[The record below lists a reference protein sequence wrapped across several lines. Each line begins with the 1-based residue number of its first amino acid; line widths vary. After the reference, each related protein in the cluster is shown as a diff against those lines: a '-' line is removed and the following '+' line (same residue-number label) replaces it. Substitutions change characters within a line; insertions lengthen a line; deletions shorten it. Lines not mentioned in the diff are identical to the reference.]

1 MWSSRSG
8 RPLPRTPSP
17 SGYSAQQQQVPPPP
31 PYSVMSQGGGG
42 GGGDRFSQPP
52 PAPIPPPP
60 SEAPSIESATL
71 KTKVQLRIS
80 CTDLA
85 NRDHFSKSDPQ
96 AYIYFQHVGASSRTR
111 LQRTASVSS
120 IRSDSSSVAL
130 RIAPDG
136 RPEVAGGW
144 NLVARTATI
153 QDELNPVFPE
163 IITFDYFFEEVQNVC
178 IVIVDVDNNSGV
190 MTKQQYLGHTTVS
203 LGQIVSAGSRGLTDF
218 LKTDCQLPRGVPGF
232 HDARNEARAVS
243 QQNHRSPAKIML
255 LATTEADNR
264 RQLVFSFSCTGLP
277 RMDANGLADPYFV
290 LSRIDR
296 SGHQMHVYRSP
307 IIRRT
312 LSPAWRDLRVPLRL
326 LAPDG
331 VGGAA
336 DRVRVSVWD
345 WDRTGGDD
353 YIGSVDTSVGGLL
366 AAASS
371 RTPLQ
376 LVDAAKTRGVR
387 KMFYHGSGTLRID
400 ACAVVDEPQFLDFVA
415 AGAQIDLAVA
425 VDLTASNQYP
435 HHPTSLHHFPELVGR
450 RGSALGV
457 PQPAAQEGSM
467 NEYQRAI
474 VGVGQILQEY
484 DSDKIFPMYGF
495 GYEKPP
501 GVRHRCGFFG
511 RAFGVQGLLEMYHD
525 TVCDPLLRLSGPT
538 DFAPVI
544 DQVSRDLEEKM
555 RAEPSMLHYQVL
567 LMVTDGLITDLDATL
582 RSLTRAAS
590 LPLSIVVVGV
600 GQEDFGTMN
609 ILDADDGDDAA
620 TWRLRPDGRGS
631 VRDIVQF
638 VPMREVGA
646 DPFAL
651 ARETLAEIPDQFMQY
666 VRERGIRLEA

>member
-8 RPLPRTPSP
+8 RALPRTPSP
-17 SGYSAQQQQVPPPP
+17 SGYSAQQQQAPPPP
-31 PYSVMSQGGGG
+31 AYS
-42 GGGDRFSQPP
+42 DPFSQSP
-52 PAPIPPPP
+52 PAPMPPPP

-96 AYIYFQHVGASSRTR
+96 AYIYFQHVGASTRTR

-120 IRSDSSSVAL
+120 IRSDTSSVAL
-130 RIAPDG
+130 RISPDG

-163 IITFDYFFEEVQNVC
+163 IIAFDYFFEEVQNVC

-190 MTKQQYLGHTTVS
+190 MTQQQYLGHTMVS
-203 LGQIVSAGSRGLTDF
+203 LGQIVSAGSRGLADF
-218 LKTDCQLPRGVPGF
+218 LKTDCQLPRGMPGF
-232 HDARNEARAVS
+232 HDARNEARVAS
-243 QQNHRSPAKIML
+243 QQNQRSPSKITL
-255 LATTEADNR
+255 LASTEADNR
-264 RQLVFSFSCTGLP
+264 RQLVFSFSCAGLP

-296 SGHQMHVYRSP
+296 SGRQVHVFRSP

-312 LSPAWRDLRVPLRL
+312 LEPVWRDLRVPLRL

-331 VGGAA
+331 VGSAA
-336 DRVRVSVWD
+336 DRVRVSIWD

-353 YIGSVDTSVGGLL
+353 YVGSADTSISGLL
-366 AAASS
+366 AAATS
-371 RTPLQ
+371 RTPLP
-376 LVDAAKTRGVR
+376 LVDAAKARGVR
-387 KMFYHGSGTLRID
+387 KMFYRGSGTLGID
-400 ACAVVDEPQFLDFVA
+400 ACAIVDEPQFLDFVA

-425 VDLTASNQYP
+425 IDLTASNQYP

-457 PQPAAQEGSM
+457 PQPATQEGPM
-467 NEYQRAI
+467 NEYQRAV

-511 RAFGVQGLLEMYHD
+511 RAFGVQGLLELYHD
-525 TVCDPLLRLSGPT
+525 SIVDPQLRLSGPT

-544 DQVSRDLEEKM
+544 EQVSRDLEEKM
-555 RAEPSMLHYQVL
+555 RSEPSVLHYQVL

-582 RSLTRAAS
+582 RSLSRAAS
-590 LPLSIVVVGV
+590 LPLSVVVVGV
-600 GQEDFGTMN
+600 GQEDFGAMN
-609 ILDADDGDDAA
+609 ILDADDGDEAA
-620 TWRLRPDGRGS
+620 AWRLRPNGRGS
-631 VRDIVQF
+631 IRDIVQF

-666 VRERGIRLEA
+666 VRERGIRLDT